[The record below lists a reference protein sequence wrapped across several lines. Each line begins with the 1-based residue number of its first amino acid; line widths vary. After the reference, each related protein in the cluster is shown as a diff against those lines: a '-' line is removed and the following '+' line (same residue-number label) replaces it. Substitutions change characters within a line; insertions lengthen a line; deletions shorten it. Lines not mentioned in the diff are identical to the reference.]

1 MSCDSWVIISFF
13 QTHEWLSTCS
23 LRWDGLQFAN
33 ISWYL
38 TSTGSLKCTKIC
50 NYYIKAQWPKSNIIT
65 NLTFRRQINHLM
77 RLKHFLLDFSPS
89 LSTVLCND
97 IGFSFYEF
105 LGLCSS
111 HVLQLETS
119 QVSNKQ
125 ILKCNL
131 SGNVGDSTEPV
142 HKSLEHHQT
151 TYKIMPTAN
160 TQGNIKYCKNISV
173 FMMCSDVIS
182 VR

>member
-1 MSCDSWVIISFF
+1 M
-13 QTHEWLSTCS
+13 QLLHKSTVT
-23 LRWDGLQFAN
+23 Q
-33 ISWYL
+33 
-38 TSTGSLKCTKIC
+38 
-50 NYYIKAQWPKSNIIT
+50 SNIIT

-111 HVLQLETS
+111 HVLQLESS

-125 ILKCNL
+125 ILKCKL

-151 TYKIMPTAN
+151 KYKIMPTAN